1 MSEDVKEIV
10 NMLNNTNPENDYD
23 DDNDV
28 SLIKII
34 QY

>member
-1 MSEDVKEIV
+1 MSWDTKEIV
-10 NMLNNTNPENDYD
+10 NILNKANSENHYD

-34 QY
+34 